1 MFNLLVKGMP
11 WENGVATFGS
21 DRVIS
26 HTDEIVEQ
34 KYTNSGK
41 LDFDALMKL
50 PSLFVQETNYQEKEQ
65 VARVGRVTQV
75 RQTRTEVIV
84 HYSFDTDCAPI
95 PQDEVIRLKDA
106 LHLYS
111 QRRGYFDELSTTHWA
126 VKDVDLFRVLYS
138 SVSTS
143 TRTPKVFQ
151 IPPYQIVD
159 KNLVSVMMPFA
170 GFSPVYEAIKF
181 AVTTARMDC
190 VRADELWQHSTIIA
204 DIVSIIDRAA
214 IVICDCTNKNAN
226 VFYEAGIAHALGKE
240 VILITQNK
248 DDIPFDLQQHRYIHY
263 LGNAE
268 GLVGLTRDLVGR
280 INTLKTR

>member
-11 WENGVATFGS
+11 WANGNATFGS

-26 HTDEIVEQ
+26 YTDEPL
-34 KYTNSGK
+34 KLRFTNNGV

-50 PSLFVQETNYQEKEQ
+50 PSLFVEETNFQEEQ
-65 VARVGRVTQV
+65 QLAKVGRVTHV
-75 RQTRTEVIV
+75 RQNRTEVIIQ
-84 HYSFDTDCAPI
+84 YSFDTDCAPI
-95 PQDEVIRLKDA
+95 PQEELIRLKDA
-106 LHLYS
+106 LHLYFP
-111 QRRGYFDELSTTHWA
+111 RRGFDELSTTHWA
-126 VKDVDLFRVLYS
+126 VKDVDLFRVLYNS
-138 SVSTS
+138 MSIS
-143 TRTPKVFQ
+143 TRTPKVFSVPTHQ
-151 IPPYQIVD
+151 VVN

-170 GFSPVYEAIKF
+170 GFSPVYEAIQS
-181 AVTTARMDC
+181 AVKAANMEC
-190 VRADELWQHSTIIA
+190 LRADELWEHSTIIQ

-240 VILITQNK
+240 VILITQSQG
-248 DDIPFDLQQHRYIHY
+248 DVPFDLQQHRYIHY

-268 GLVGLTRDLVGR
+268 GLAGLTRDLVGR